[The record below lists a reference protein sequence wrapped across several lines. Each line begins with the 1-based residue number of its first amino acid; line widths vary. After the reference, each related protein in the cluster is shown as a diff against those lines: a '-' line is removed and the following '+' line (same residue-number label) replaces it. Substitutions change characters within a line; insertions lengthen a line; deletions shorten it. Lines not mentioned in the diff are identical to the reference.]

1 MGLGPRR
8 APLTHDLTHDTH
20 DVCVF
25 LKPLG
30 PIPRSSYLH
39 AYLIYTYQLLCKL
52 QPPHTARPSSSTL
65 HQALSEGELP
75 PPVATR
81 ALWDADLE
89 DAGLVPPSEPAAVL
103 RAPDTTSA
111 SCSAKFSKRDAA
123 FPTSWSQLVAIE
135 AKKFFPSRSMLS
147 ALDVIVAGDG
157 SKTLIAVR
165 KPSKLVLTMPAIW
178 SGVLCDQT
186 QTGRMVAMLSGSS
199 GTASTDVGFRVPNV
213 FSGVDIV

>member
-135 AKKFFPSRSMLS
+135 AKKFFPSRSLTEK
-147 ALDVIVAGDG
+147 VARVA
-157 SKTLIAVR
+157 TPQR
-165 KPSKLVLTMPAIW
+165 PPATRARDFAATC
-178 SGVLCDQT
+178 SDL
-186 QTGRMVAMLSGSS
+186 LSGLRARLA
-199 GTASTDVGFRVPNV
+199 T
-213 FSGVDIV
+213 